1 MHALSILH
9 RDLLSSCPWMHAKR
23 RSTLLAAV
31 QAAVL
36 GSRLRLS
43 DLGRGLSAAVAVKH
57 KNKSIFRVLGNP
69 KIYAETG
76 YVYEKVWRRGLR
88 GGPTTLIILD
98 WADLG

>member
-43 DLGRGLSAAVAVKH
+43 DLGRGLSAADAVKH
-57 KNKSIFRVLGNP
+57 NIKRIDRLVRNAKLHAETAPLDEMLARRVL
-69 KIYAETG
+69 IS
-76 YVYEKVWRRGLR
+76 
-88 GGPTTLIILD
+88 GPTTPMIC
-98 WADLG
+98 DLC